1 MSIPCPP
8 PPGEETGDQSG
19 SQGKKIRIGIC
30 AMNRK
35 ATSKPMRA
43 IMSKIVD
50 YYKDWLEYFVFPE
63 SVILHEPVDRWPL
76 CDCLISFHSTDFPL
90 HKAIDYV
97 KLRKP
102 YVINDLKRQYDLLD
116 RRKVFRTLAKEGIE
130 HPRHGVLMRSDSNE
144 EDGVLVEHNDHIE
157 VNGMVFNKPF
167 VEKPVSAEDHNI
179 YIYYPSSVGGGSQRL
194 FRKINNRSSW
204 YSPVSEVR
212 KDGSYIYEDFIPADG
227 TDVKVYAVGPYYAH
241 AEARKAPGLDGKVE
255 RDADGKEVRYPVI
268 LSHKEKMIARRVVL
282 AFGQTVCGF
291 DLLRANGKSYV
302 CDVNGFSFVKTSTKY
317 YEDTAKILGNT
328 IMRRL
333 ATTMSVRIPYQL
345 PLGGEQEAPPLLD
358 LGLGEDPPF
367 VSTPSGK
374 LMELRCV
381 LAVIRH
387 GDRTPKQKMKVVVHD
402 ERFFALFKKYDG
414 FKKNEIKMKRPNQLM
429 EVLELAR
436 QILAEHITLRNELLT
451 SMEDFEDSGGE
462 SSRLE
467 HELEQVEEGI
477 KRWDQMR
484 AVLEMYGHF
493 SGINRKVQLKYLKAR
508 EFRTGDSEETTQ
520 QGPALLL
527 ILKWGGELTTAG
539 NLQAE
544 ALGKLFRTLYPGIRR
559 ADGKSSPEDTQGLG
573 FLRLHSTYRHD
584 LKIYASD
591 EGRVQMTAAAFA
603 KGMLALEGELT
614 PILMQ
619 MVKSANTDGL
629 LDDDCHAR
637 DFQTELKGYLH
648 QALQVDRE
656 WTPEDYK
663 ALNPDGLKSINNA
676 MEFIKN
682 PKKMCHEIAGYVQR
696 MCDIINNNRYSRPNR
711 TLYLNETW
719 DLAERRW
726 SKELREFR
734 RENKGGDVEYDISK
748 IPDIYDNIK
757 YDMEHNPD
765 LCINN
770 EGEFERMYLCVKNMA
785 DIVVPQEYGI
795 RKENKI
801 CVAQRV
807 CTPLLKKIR
816 NDLHRCIESS
826 EEDESQTRLDPRA
839 SQGIATPLRHVRTRL
854 YFTSESHIHTLMN
867 LIRYGGLCSVDD
879 KKWQRAMNF
888 LSGVTEFN
896 YMTQVVLMV
905 YEDSRA
911 DNTAT
916 GMERFHIE
924 LLFSP
929 GLYPCFLTEK
939 ERIYESRLN
948 KSNGMTKSHS
958 REGNFN
964 GSVSPNSGEDRNTDS
979 PPIFMTVP
987 TNIADD
993 LVSVASTNEDQM
1005 AAEASGLVSSSSKSQ
1020 QHDSEDDLNDHSV
1033 NLVALDEVSS
1043 KQLSDEKGPKRQRH
1057 ATGGEKA
1064 SEEGDRPRED
1074 IEDWRIPPVG
1084 NGVLK
1089 SPSEV
1094 SIGDDD
1100 CQVTVG
1106 LGRGK
1111 WAKEILDETRK
1122 AMNSINEAEEK
1133 QLERRE
1139 SGSMPYK
1146 DILVEDKSR
1155 RSRFP
1160 YRFKHHTVNLLTGAS
1175 AEIQNRLISTNVL
1188 MGKCGGEHADK
1199 NRRQTFSDLPGPAV
1213 MSTAVIARSS
1223 SAPRLQTFKAED
1235 DISVGEIKRFWPP
1248 LRSLETLHDC
1258 VPFEEFDRFLAHLL
1272 TARTPLPSPPKT
1284 PLPVTEGCH
1293 LPEANLKALR
1303 EEVERLKALGINDRK
1318 LI

>member
-35 ATSKPMRA
+35 ATSKPMKA

-50 YYKDWLEYFVFPE
+50 YYKDWLEYFIFPE
-63 SVILHEPVDRWPL
+63 SIILHEPVDRWPL

-90 HKAIDYV
+90 HKAIEYV

-130 HPRHGVLMRSDSNE
+130 HPRHGVLIRSDANE
-144 EDGVLVEHNDHIE
+144 EDGILVEHNDHIE

-333 ATTMSVRIPYQL
+333 ATTMSVRIPYQM
-345 PLGGEQEAPPLLD
+345 PIGEQEPPPLLD

-387 GDRTPKQKMKVVVHD
+387 GDRTPKQKMKVIVHD

-436 QILAEHITLRNELLT
+436 QILAEHITMRNTLLS
-451 SMEDFEDSGGE
+451 SMEDYEDSGDE
-462 SSRLE
+462 CARLE
-467 HELEQVEEGI
+467 HELEQVEDGI

-508 EFRTGDSEETTQ
+508 EFRAGENEETTQ

-637 DFQTELKGYLH
+637 DFQCELKGYLH

-656 WTPEDYK
+656 WTSEDYR

-696 MCDIINNNRYSRPNR
+696 MCDIINHNKISKPNR

-765 LCINN
+765 LCVNN

-867 LIRYGGLCSVDD
+867 LIRYGGLCTVDD

-905 YEDSRA
+905 YEDSRTDSA
-911 DNTAT
+911 AA
-916 GMERFHIE
+916 GKERFHIE

-948 KSNGMTKSHS
+948 KSCGMTKSHS
-958 REGNFN
+958 REGNVN
-964 GSVSPNSGEDRNTDS
+964 GSNSPGSGEDKNEDAS
-979 PPIFMTVP
+979 PIFMTVP
-987 TNIADD
+987 TIADD
-993 LVSVASTNEDQM
+993 ISVSSTNEDQK
-1005 AAEASGLVSSSSKSQ
+1005 AAETAGLVSSSSKSHH
-1020 QHDSEDDLNDHSV
+1020 HDSEDDLNDAHSV
-1033 NLVALDEVSS
+1033 NLVALDEVNNS
-1043 KQLSDEKGPKRQRH
+1043 KQYSDEKGPKRQRH

-1074 IEDWRIPPVG
+1074 LEDWRIPNMG

-1089 SPSEV
+1089 SPSQV
-1094 SIGDDD
+1094 SIGEDDH
-1100 CQVTVG
+1100 QATVG
-1106 LGRGK
+1106 HGRGK
-1111 WAKEILDETRK
+1111 WAKDLLDETRR
-1122 AMNSINEAEEK
+1122 AMNSIKEVEEK
-1133 QLERRE
+1133 QLERKE
-1139 SGSMPYK
+1139 SGSMPNTEH
-1146 DILVEDKSR
+1146 ILADDKSR

-1160 YRFKHHTVNLLTGAS
+1160 YRFKHHTVNLLTGVS
-1175 AEIQNRLISTNVL
+1175 EVQNRLISTNVL
-1188 MGKCGGEHADK
+1188 MGKCGGDHSDR
-1199 NRRQTFSDLPGPAV
+1199 NRRQTYIPGPAV

-1223 SAPRLQTFKAED
+1223 SAPRLQTYKAED

-1248 LRSLETLHDC
+1248 LRSLETLHDSI
-1258 VPFEEFDRFLAHLL
+1258 PFEEFDRFLGHLL
-1272 TARTPLPSPPKT
+1272 TSRTPLPSPPKT
-1284 PLPVTEGCH
+1284 PLPATED
-1293 LPEANLKALR
+1293 LPESNFKALR
-1303 EEVERLKALGINDRK
+1303 EEVERLKALGINDKK